1 MRTQGTGVGGAKR
14 GARRPDLRE
23 RRVKTQS
30 REETK
35 KIQSANDPPSTVVVA
50 TRAIPFLRCTSRTF
64 FSDSNNSDVNAIQP
78 DGVRSPTTRSSADHP
93 PPTSKTFVTPA
104 VVERQTRRLLVH
116 PPPFPITQKTLGR
129 RATRCAARAPP
140 SPLVIHPNTR
150 ARASVTSFAPRA
162 APCFTFFSSRSEPW
176 SMIRSGPSSDSASV
190 DVHAD
195 WGRRLRELER
205 AEEDEKPSFA
215 RDGPHEPEFG
225 AARELPPSSV

>member
-30 REETK
+30 REKRK
-35 KIQSANDPPSTVVVA
+35 KIQSVVVA
-50 TRAIPFLRCTSRTF
+50 ARAIPFLRCMSRTF

-104 VVERQTRRLLVH
+104 VAERQTRRLLVH
-116 PPPFPITQKTLGR
+116 PPPFPMTQKTLGR
-129 RATRCAARAPP
+129 RAPRCAARAPP
-140 SPLVIHPNTR
+140 SPLVIHPRTR

-162 APCFTFFSSRSEPW
+162 APFFTFFLIPFRTAVRDP
-176 SMIRSGPSSDSASV
+176 IRSVIRRRFSRCTCRLGAPPPGARAS
-190 DVHAD
+190 
-195 WGRRLRELER
+195 
-205 AEEDEKPSFA
+205 
-215 RDGPHEPEFG
+215 
-225 AARELPPSSV
+225 